1 MSTKEAEEVLQQTF
15 LEQLNAKEK
24 IAYEIARDHLGS
36 SFDLSLSIGY
46 LEWKKIYKPSKKK

>member
-1 MSTKEAEEVLQQTF
+1 MSTKEEELLQQAF

-46 LEWKKIYKPSKKK
+46 LEWKKTYKPAKKK